1 MSIVKQTV
9 TARWNMSLCVRKK
22 NKNRHATGT
31 GLGLKEM
38 QTSTCTD
45 KAGGTHPSRARFPFF
60 YNGFPLFWK
69 ISTPLISSPTE
80 VLPSVD
86 HFLGPS
92 HPFLLFSGV
101 IGKKGR
107 IMTRV
112 GGSESPEE
120 VVNAKKFNNRFN
132 FFCHFFS
139 SSLDKLPCALC

>member
-1 MSIVKQTV
+1 MTSGQSI
-9 TARWNMSLCVRKK
+9 SLCDRKK
-22 NKNRHATGT
+22 KKRHATGS
-31 GLGLKEM
+31 GFGLKEM
-38 QTSTCTD
+38 QASACRD
-45 KAGGTHPSRARFPFF
+45 KAGGTHPSRACFPFF

-92 HPFLLFSGV
+92 HPFLLLSEV

-107 IMTRV
+107 IMARV

-120 VVNAKKFNNRFN
+120 VVNAKNSIVGLISSAT
-132 FFCHFFS
+132 FFS
-139 SSLDKLPCALC
+139 SVLLLP